1 MKKLLI
7 TGASGFVGSRTAEFY
22 REKYDVYAPF
32 HKEMDITDKESVYA
46 VFERFRP
53 DYVVHCAAVS
63 DIGKCDREP
72 EWSWKVNV
80 DGSRNMAKIS
90 GQYGAKCLVC
100 SSDQVYQGNC
110 RKGPHRE
117 EESIESVNLYAK
129 EKKRA
134 EEECLGENPEC
145 VVLRLSWMYDV
156 HKENRK
162 EQGDFFTRLIS
173 DLNGMEILRYPI
185 YDVRGITDVNEVVE
199 NLEKA
204 FELGG
209 GIYNFGSPNDRNTYE
224 TVLAMFERLRW
235 NTGRIEKNEEAFSE
249 RPRDISMA
257 QEKLNAGG
265 ITFTP
270 TVEAL
275 VRNGSFIRSDRS
287 LQEFSAGFSARGFCK
302 KM

>member
-7 TGASGFVGSRTAEFY
+7 TGASGFVGSRIAEFY
-22 REKYDVYAPF
+22 REKYEVYTPI
-32 HKEMDITDKESVYA
+32 HREMDITDKESVHA

-53 DYVVHCAAVS
+53 DYVVHCAAIS

-100 SSDQVYQGNC
+100 SSDQVYQGSC

-117 EESIESVNLYAK
+117 EEGIEPINLYGK

-145 VVLRLSWMYDV
+145 VALRLTWMYDV
-156 HKENRK
+156 RRENRK
-162 EQGDFFTRLIS
+162 EQGDFFTRLLS
-173 DLNGMEILRYPI
+173 GLKSMEMLRYPI

-204 FELGG
+204 FELRG

-224 TVLAMFERLRW
+224 TVLAMFEKLRW
-235 NTGRIEKNEEAFSE
+235 NMGRIGKNEEAFSE

-257 QEKLNAGG
+257 QEKLNDCG
-265 ITFTP
+265 IVFTP

-275 VRNGSFIRSDRS
+275 VRNGSFIISDLS
-287 LQEFSAGFSARGFCK
+287 F
-302 KM
+302 